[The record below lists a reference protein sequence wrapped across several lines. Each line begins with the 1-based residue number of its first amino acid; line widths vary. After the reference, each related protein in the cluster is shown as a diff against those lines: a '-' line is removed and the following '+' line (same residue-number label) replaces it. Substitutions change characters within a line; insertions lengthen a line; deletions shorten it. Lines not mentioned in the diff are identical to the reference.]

1 MQHPFLARFAS
12 GPLLSD
18 GAMGTRI
25 HERGFPIS
33 TCFDEL
39 NLSARDTVSQ
49 IHREY
54 LQAGAD
60 IIQTN
65 TFGANRF
72 KLAEHHLE
80 DHVRQI
86 NRQGASIAR
95 DAREVLGVPALIAA
109 SIGPTGQSQPGVGL
123 IRPERVEAAF
133 REQIEALLEGGVDF
147 LIFET
152 IGSLDEMRVAVRAA
166 RAVCD
171 LPIVASM
178 TYSDDHRTVAGHGI
192 REVHAALLDLGVD
205 VMGVNCGMG
214 PRGILDVLGGLRE
227 ESASVRLSGMP
238 NAGWPMQVGDRV
250 IFPSSP
256 EYFAEFAREAVELG
270 VGLIGGCCGTTPAH
284 VAAMRLALDATGD
297 DAAIANIARAPRISM
312 APTAIPEI
320 APPEAPTQLSAKLGR
335 DFVVSVELDPP
346 RGLNPEKMLEGA
358 RLLRDVGVD
367 VVNVADSPMA
377 RVRMSALALCFLV
390 QTHVGIETVLHFT
403 TRDRNL
409 MGLQSDLLGAHAMG
423 VRNILALTGDPPSL
437 GDYPNATAVYDID
450 STGLARVLMSMNEG
464 TDALGAPIGM
474 RASFTVAVA
483 ADPTRD
489 DLDMEAERL
498 HRKVSTGAHLV
509 MTQPIYEMRTWRDFM
524 ARYEDRYGPLAVPV
538 MLGIL
543 PLQSHR
549 HTEFL
554 YNEVPGIRPTEL
566 IRERMRK
573 AGKDGRRVGVEIA
586 QELLLEA
593 RDEVHGVYIMPS
605 FHRYET
611 AAQVLDVVRDRRLT
625 ASLPSTR

>member
-1 MQHPFLARFAS
+1 MKS
-12 GPLLSD
+12 
-18 GAMGTRI
+18 
-25 HERGFPIS
+25 
-33 TCFDEL
+33 
-39 NLSARDTVSQ
+39 
-49 IHREY
+49 
-54 LQAGAD
+54 
-60 IIQTN
+60 
-65 TFGANRF
+65 
-72 KLAEHHLE
+72 
-80 DHVRQI
+80 
-86 NRQGASIAR
+86 
-95 DAREVLGVPALIAA
+95 
-109 SIGPTGQSQPGVGL
+109 
-123 IRPERVEAAF
+123 
-133 REQIEALLEGGVDF
+133 
-147 LIFET
+147 
-152 IGSLDEMRVAVRAA
+152 
-166 RAVCD
+166 
-171 LPIVASM
+171 
-178 TYSDDHRTVAGHGI
+178 
-192 REVHAALLDLGVD
+192 
-205 VMGVNCGMG
+205 
-214 PRGILDVLGGLRE
+214 
-227 ESASVRLSGMP
+227 
-238 NAGWPMQVGDRV
+238 
-250 IFPSSP
+250 
-256 EYFAEFAREAVELG
+256 
-270 VGLIGGCCGTTPAH
+270 
-284 VAAMRLALDATGD
+284 
-297 DAAIANIARAPRISM
+297 
-312 APTAIPEI
+312 
-320 APPEAPTQLSAKLGR
+320 
-335 DFVVSVELDPP
+335 
-346 RGLNPEKMLEGA
+346 
-358 RLLRDVGVD
+358 
-367 VVNVADSPMA
+367 
-377 RVRMSALALCFLV
+377 VRMSALALCFLV

-554 YNEVPGIRPTEL
+554 YNEVPGIRPTDL

-625 ASLPSTR
+625 AALPSTR